1 MVGDPRYG
9 WLGTAMLPVK
19 AIDTLQPLYGLTAFF
34 LLLYYL
40 FGYVVDGRSAVLGP
54 VAFVIAGKI
63 VLDLAF
69 HLWSVHLYR
78 CWAESPA
85 REAHHVPR
93 ASLGLAFLAAIAE
106 PFTFQILRH
115 TGAAW
120 GWLYF
125 LTGQRKWGKQSRG
138 GLRAP

>member
-40 FGYVVDGRSAVLGP
+40 FGYVVNGRSA
-54 VAFVIAGKI
+54 

-78 CWAESPA
+78 RWAESPA
-85 REAHHVPR
+85 GEAHHAPR
-93 ASLGLAFLAAIAE
+93 ASLGLAFLAAIAK

-125 LTGQRKWGKQSRG
+125 LTGQRKWAKQSRG
-138 GLRAP
+138 GLRPL